1 MSIPTNRPDKVVQIV
16 QLLENAQVLAL
27 FLDARGK
34 IQFVNKLGRQL
45 LEPIAGELVGA
56 TFSDVLIEPAE
67 RQHVGQRLE
76 KLLDGLE
83 LTFSHESIRQR
94 RDGNFLAVDWSHT
107 RLVQEDGNCAVLSVG
122 LDTTARRHA
131 EKGLAWLADHDSL
144 TKICNRRRFESD
156 LEKILRRAERY
167 GHSGALFYFDI
178 DKFKFINDTSGHK
191 VGDEL
196 LCQIASRL
204 RQSVRSTDLPAR
216 VGGDEFAVVLDEIGS
231 DEAIALAQKLVR
243 DLSSM
248 RVTVAGA
255 RHQVSVSL
263 GVVIYPVH
271 GKTVQELLANAD
283 VAMYKAKNG
292 QLETSGRYH
301 LFAQGDTERA
311 NMRIHVDRKALIE
324 NALERDRIVLVFQP
338 VVATAD
344 GAVHHHEALVRIRH
358 DDDSLLSPDHFID
371 AAEASGL
378 VYQIDC
384 RVVQLACEALAR
396 LQQKGVIGTVA
407 VNLSTHTL
415 DTPSFTPFI
424 IEQIDRYRLAPYQV
438 MFEITERSAVANI
451 DAAQRIISDLTRFG
465 CQFALDDFGM
475 GFSSWLALKQLPVNY
490 VKLDGSFILR
500 LASNRQD
507 QILVRAMNQVAQGL
521 GMKTI
526 AEFVESSDVLELLRE
541 FGVDFAQGYV
551 IGRPTQH
558 LAGDEFDTP
567 IDHST
572 ARAQSKAD
580 SLRSSDGS
588 AG

>member
-27 FLDARGK
+27 FLDARGT
-34 IQFVNKLGRQL
+34 IQFVNKLSREL
-45 LEPIAGELVGA
+45 LEPGTGQLVGA
-56 TFSDVLIEPAE
+56 TFSDVLTEPTE

-76 KLLDGLE
+76 KLLDGTE
-83 LTFSHESIRQR
+83 MTFSHESTHQR

-107 RLVQEDGNCAVLSVG
+107 RLVQEDGSGAVLSVG
-122 LDTTARRHA
+122 LDTTARKRA
-131 EKGLAWLADHDSL
+131 ERSLAWLADHDSL
-144 TKICNRRRFESD
+144 TKIYNRRRFESD

-167 GHSGALFYFDI
+167 GHTGALFYFDI
-178 DKFKFINDTSGHK
+178 DQFKLINDTSGHK
-191 VGDEL
+191 VGDDL
-196 LCQIASRL
+196 LCQIANRL

-231 DEAIALAQKLVR
+231 DEAIMLAQKLVR

-248 RVTVAGA
+248 RVSVAGA

-263 GVVIYPVH
+263 GAVIYPAH

-283 VAMYKAKNG
+283 VAMYKAKSG
-292 QLETSGRYH
+292 QLETHGRYH
-301 LFAQGDTERA
+301 LFSQGDTERA
-311 NMRIHVDRKALIE
+311 NMRVHVDRKTLIE
-324 NALERDRIVLVFQP
+324 NALERDRIVLVYQP
-338 VVATAD
+338 VMAIAD
-344 GAVHHHEALVRIRH
+344 GAVHHYEALVRIRG
-358 DDDSLLSPDHFID
+358 DQDLLLSPDQFID
-371 AAEASGL
+371 TAEASGL

-396 LQQKGVIGTVA
+396 LQQNGVVTAVA
-407 VNLSTHTL
+407 VNLSAHTL

-424 IEQIDRYRLAPYQV
+424 LEQIDRHRLAPYQL

-451 DAAQRIISDLTRFG
+451 EAAQRIIHELTRFG

-475 GFSSWLALKQLPVNY
+475 GFSSWLSLKQLPVNY

-500 LASNRQD
+500 LASNSED

-526 AEFVESSDVLELLRE
+526 AEFVESSEVLTLLRE

-551 IGRPTQH
+551 IGRPTQY
-558 LAGDEFDTP
+558 LEGDQADAP
-567 IDHST
+567 LDRR
-572 ARAQSKAD
+572 AVDAQSKAQ
-580 SLRSSDGS
+580 SSRT
-588 AG
+588 